1 MSSRYWPNSA
11 IRRRRR
17 TCAIACV
24 IRYAATRA
32 VFSLHNR
39 QARSSAWFA
48 PNSSHIFH
56 TARRFAGS
64 LVSSSRRSIVA
75 RVSVKSFLPGRP
87 ISHAKIIAQAL
98 RSPVR
103 SIVSTRTG
111 STSGSDSP
119 EPRSDS
125 SRPYKRRA
133 TPSLRGSPLDPAA
146 TPQSAPCAV
155 ATDLFDHLVGD
166 REQPVGNFEAE
177 RLCGLEVDRQLVLDR
192 VLHRKV
198 GRLVALED
206 AIDVTGRAPVRVGR
220 VGGVGDEPAAGDE
233 VGA

>member
-1 MSSRYWPNSA
+1 MQSRELTQCADCGFSGASNAEGRACQSCSDVRRKLTRSMSSRYWPNSA

-48 PNSSHIFH
+48 PNSSHVFH

-125 SRPYKRRA
+125 SRPYKQRGDIVAAGLTARSRRNPA
-133 TPSLRGSPLDPAA
+133 T
-146 TPQSAPCAV
+146 CAV
-155 ATDLFDHLVGD
+155 RGCNGSI
-166 REQPVGNFEAE
+166 RSP
-177 RLCGLEVDRQLVLDR
+177 RRR
-192 VLHRKV
+192 SR
-198 GRLVALED
+198 
-206 AIDVTGRAPVRVGR
+206 
-220 VGGVGDEPAAGDE
+220 AAGRE
-233 VGA
+233 F

>member
-1 MSSRYWPNSA
+1 MSSRCWPNSA

-24 IRYAATRA
+24 IRYATTRA

-48 PNSSHIFH
+48 PNSSPIFH

-64 LVSSSRRSIVA
+64 LVLSSRRSIVA
-75 RVSVKSFLPGRP
+75 GVSVKSFLPERP
-87 ISHAKIIAQAL
+87 TSHANIIAPAL
-98 RSPVR
+98 RSPAR

-125 SRPYKRRA
+125 SKPYKQRGDTVVAPLAARRSIA
-133 TPSLRGSPLDPAA
+133 LQRRNLCRVRGAR
-146 TPQSAPCAV
+146 
-155 ATDLFDHLVGD
+155 DLFDHLIGD

-198 GRLVALED
+198 GRLLALED
-206 AIDVTGRAPVRVGR
+206 AIDATGRLP
-220 VGGVGDEPAAGDE
+220 
-233 VGA
+233 